1 MIMQK
6 LLKFFESLKKDV
18 KISLKNQS
26 KVVSLS
32 LIMFI
37 YCIINVIKYIANRDG
52 SYIDSAN
59 SIKINNKKA
68 AINPIS
74 RNYNKAFML

>member
-1 MIMQK
+1 MQK
-6 LLKFFESLKKDV
+6 LQKRFLNHSKEDV

-26 KVVSLS
+26 KAVSLS

-74 RNYNKAFML
+74 RNYDKAFML

>member
-1 MIMQK
+1 MHSKSNNLEIIK
-6 LLKFFESLKKDV
+6 NDHAEVIEEFFELLKKDV

-37 YCIINVIKYIANRDG
+37 YCIINVIKYIPNRGG
-52 SYIDSAN
+52 SYIDSPN
-59 SIKINNKKA
+59 RIKINKK
-68 AINPIS
+68 
-74 RNYNKAFML
+74 KQQ

>member
-1 MIMQK
+1 MHSKSNNLEIIK
-6 LLKFFESLKKDV
+6 NDHAEVIEEFFELLKKDV

-37 YCIINVIKYIANRDG
+37 YCIINVIKYIPICGG
-52 SYIDSAN
+52 SYIE
-59 SIKINNKKA
+59 
-68 AINPIS
+68 
-74 RNYNKAFML
+74 